1 MADVEASTRITIPD
15 GVVLRDFGGETVALN
30 LSAGTYHGLNETA
43 ARALTLLGDGH
54 DVGQAAAAVA
64 AEFEAPTEQVQRDVE
79 RLCRDLAARGLVELA

>member
-1 MADVEASTRITIPD
+1 MTDVQPNTRISIPD

-43 ARALTLLGDGH
+43 ARALALLDEGH
-54 DVGQAAAAVA
+54 DVAAAAATVA
-64 AEFEAPTEQVQRDVE
+64 AEFDAPADEVQRDIE